1 MVAVHA
7 GPLPRRLGPGAEGLD
22 AGHERRTVAP
32 PDIGCVHGAS
42 LPAPRTQSLES
53 ASLVV

>member
-7 GPLPRRLGPGAEGLD
+7 GTLPRRLGPGAERLD
-22 AGHERRTVAP
+22 AGDERCTVAA
-32 PDIGCVHGAS
+32 PDICCVHGVS

-53 ASLVV
+53 ASMVA